1 MKKVFDNASL
11 VATFVSRTQSEG
23 RNSTGSIFFDGN
35 IIYSYGRH
43 FPIAKIVGNTIL
55 ITTRSWSVTTARH
68 VSMVH
73 SAAYGTTLDI
83 ITVHDPLAA
92 SIREISE
99 NVRLLNESI
108 DESKGKAARARKYA
122 DMHNDSVNRQTVNR
136 INYETF
142 VANIVANAA

>member
-11 VATFVSRTQSEG
+11 VATFVSRAQSEG

-55 ITTRSWSVTTARH
+55 ITTRGYSNTTARH

-73 SAAYGTTLDI
+73 SAAMNTTMDI
-83 ITVHDPLAA
+83 ITVHNPVAA
-92 SIREISE
+92 SPREINE
-99 NVRLLNESI
+99 NIRMMDESI
-108 DESKGKAARARKYA
+108 DESRGKAARARKYA
-122 DMHNDSVNRQTVNR
+122 YMHNESVNRQTVNR
-136 INYETF
+136 TNYETF
-142 VANIVANAA
+142 VSNIIAYAA